1 MINNLKYYLPNV
13 AQSWLLII
21 TLIVGG
27 SILSA
32 LIGYIVALFFP
43 YLAETSLL
51 LSYPVIFIPPA
62 LLILFSIKQASYSSL
77 IQDYTPPSS
86 EINSPNF
93 GKLGVVIS
101 FVLIFFLLFSIN
113 LVTEPL
119 TYWMRTP
126 EFLEQLMKQIHTN
139 KISTFLSIV
148 LFAPLLEELFCRGII
163 LRGLLHHTTPIK
175 AIALSALMFGIM
187 HLNLWQAIPAF
198 ILGAFMGWIYWR
210 THSLWATIFIHFVN
224 NGFSYI
230 VTILYPNLPSHFGF
244 VDLIPNNYYYLTYA
258 IALLF
263 TLGALL
269 LMNKNYDKIIPIKI
283 QSHS

>member
-27 SILSA
+27 SLLSA

-119 TYWMRTP
+119 TYWMGTP

>member
-32 LIGYIVALFFP
+32 LIGYIIALFFP

-51 LSYPVIFIPPA
+51 LSYPIIFIPPS

-119 TYWMRTP
+119 TYWMGTP

-187 HLNLWQAIPAF
+187 HLNPWQAIPAF
-198 ILGAFMGWIYWR
+198 ILGVFMGWVYWR

-230 VTILYPNLPSHFGF
+230 VTLLYPNLPSHFGF

-269 LMNKNYDKIIPIKI
+269 LMNKYYDKIIPIKI

>member
-119 TYWMRTP
+119 TYWMGTP

>member
-93 GKLGVVIS
+93 GKLGVVLS

-119 TYWMRTP
+119 TYWMGTP

>member
-32 LIGYIVALFFP
+32 LIGYIIALFFP

-51 LSYPVIFIPPA
+51 LSYPIIFIPPS

-119 TYWMRTP
+119 TYWMGTP

-187 HLNLWQAIPAF
+187 HLNPWQAIPAF
-198 ILGAFMGWIYWR
+198 ILGVFMGWVYWR

-230 VTILYPNLPSHFGF
+230 VTLLYPNLPSHFGF
-244 VDLIPNNYYYLTYA
+244 VDLIPNNYYYITYA

-269 LMNKNYDKIIPIKI
+269 LMNKYYDKIIPIKI

>member
-32 LIGYIVALFFP
+32 LIGYIIALFFP

-51 LSYPVIFIPPA
+51 LSYPIIFIPPS

-119 TYWMRTP
+119 TYWMGTP

-187 HLNLWQAIPAF
+187 HLNPWQAIPAF
-198 ILGAFMGWIYWR
+198 ILGVFMGWVYWR

-269 LMNKNYDKIIPIKI
+269 LMNKYYDKIIPIKI

>member
-27 SILSA
+27 SILSS
-32 LIGYIVALFFP
+32 LIGYIIALFFP

-51 LSYPVIFIPPA
+51 LSYPIIFIPPA

-119 TYWMRTP
+119 TYWMGTP

-175 AIALSALMFGIM
+175 AIALSALMFGLM
-187 HLNLWQAIPAF
+187 HLNPWQAIPAF
-198 ILGAFMGWIYWR
+198 ILGVFMGWVYWR

-230 VTILYPNLPSHFGF
+230 VTLLYPNLPSHFGF
-244 VDLIPNNYYYLTYA
+244 VDLIPNNYYYITYA

-269 LMNKNYDKIIPIKI
+269 LMNKYYDKIIPIKI

>member
-27 SILSA
+27 SILSS
-32 LIGYIVALFFP
+32 LIGYIIALFFP

-51 LSYPVIFIPPA
+51 LSYPIIFIPPS

-119 TYWMRTP
+119 TYWMGTP

-187 HLNLWQAIPAF
+187 HLNPWQAIPAF
-198 ILGAFMGWIYWR
+198 ILGVFMGWVYWR

-230 VTILYPNLPSHFGF
+230 VTLLYPNLPSHFGF
-244 VDLIPNNYYYLTYA
+244 VDLIPNNYYYITYA

-269 LMNKNYDKIIPIKI
+269 LMNKYYDKIIPIKI

>member
-27 SILSA
+27 SILSS
-32 LIGYIVALFFP
+32 LIGYIIALFFP

-119 TYWMRTP
+119 TYWMGTP

-187 HLNLWQAIPAF
+187 HLNPWQAIPAF
-198 ILGAFMGWIYWR
+198 ILGVFMGWVYWR

-230 VTILYPNLPSHFGF
+230 VTLLYPNLPSHFGF
-244 VDLIPNNYYYLTYA
+244 VDLIPNNYYYITYA

-269 LMNKNYDKIIPIKI
+269 LMNKYYDKIIPIKI